1 MDNAGVA
8 REVNT
13 EAEKRHSASALNW
26 SYPEQGQQ
34 EPFLL
39 PITVSSDAI
48 DHYGH
53 VNNAVYLK
61 WLEEA
66 GWAHLNQLE
75 VTLERYEAWDV
86 AMVVHR
92 HELDYVGPAHE
103 GDQLVMATWLE
114 RHNRISAFRR
124 FELKRISDGKTL
136 FKAYSHYVCTTMS
149 SGKARRIPKALT
161 ECYDRACPS
170 G

>member
-1 MDNAGVA
+1 MFS
-8 REVNT
+8 EIKPK
-13 EAEKRHSASALNW
+13 AEL
-26 SYPEQGQQ
+26 GQ
-34 EPFLL
+34 PDIFLL
-39 PITVSSDAI
+39 PLTVSQTAI

-66 GWAHLNQLE
+66 GWAHLEQLGIN
-75 VTLERYEAWDV
+75 LERYQAWDV

-92 HELDYVGPAHE
+92 HELDYLAPAYA

-114 RHNRISAFRR
+114 RHNRISVFRR
-124 FELKRISDGKTL
+124 FHLKRVRDDKTL
-136 FKAYSHYVCTTMS
+136 FKAFSHYVCTYMS

-161 ECYDRACPS
+161 ECYDQACPLN
-170 G
+170 